1 MGAGSSVADSVETPI
16 SGCWVC
22 RQPGTENCP
31 LVRNCA
37 CTGPLGGF
45 VQVKCVIAERDHNPE
60 AWFVCPICKEDYR
73 QRRAEHSAS
82 PGCSRPREWLG
93 FKQVTDLK
101 TSSAAALQRTKTRM
115 DMSEGRVL
123 KDGRVAGGYPNTKNQ
138 GDAIVA
144 FTNSASSAS

>member
-1 MGAGSSVADSVETPI
+1 MGAGSSVADSVDTPI
-16 SGCWVC
+16 AGCWVC

-45 VQVKCVIAERDHNPE
+45 VHIKCVIAERDHNPDG
-60 AWFVCPICKEDYR
+60 WFICPICKEDYR

-93 FKQVTDLK
+93 FVTDLK
-101 TSSAAALQRTKTRM
+101 TSSAAAIQRTKTRM

-123 KDGRVAGGYPNTKNQ
+123 KDGRVAGGYPNAR
-138 GDAIVA
+138 DHAVVA
-144 FTNSASSAS
+144 FTNSASRESAS